1 MKKINRNVL
10 SDFFITKSLL
20 ILTAIPP
27 IPVKNTW
34 IKGDK
39 TVYGLLVENQ

>member
-10 SDFFITKSLL
+10 SDFFIIISLV
-20 ILTAIPP
+20 ILMAISP
-27 IPVKNTW
+27 IPMKNTW

-39 TVYGLLVENQ
+39 TVYGLLDENQ